1 MNQKICYVH
10 ELTDFEKQKANE
22 IMNLGFNTDLLQDR
36 LSYPHDT
43 NLLISLVI
51 KPCKNTLLSAP
62 LISKNALSFNSM

>member
-51 KPCKNTLLSAP
+51 VND
-62 LISKNALSFNSM
+62 IIVGVALGKEKTENVMK